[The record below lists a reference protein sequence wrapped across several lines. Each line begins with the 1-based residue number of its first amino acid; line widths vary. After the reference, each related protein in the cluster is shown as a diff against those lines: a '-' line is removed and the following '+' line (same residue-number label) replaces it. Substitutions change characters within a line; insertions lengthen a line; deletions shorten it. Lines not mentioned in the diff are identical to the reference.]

1 MTFPPLRP
9 VAVAALLGLAASGSA
24 FAQASD
30 YPNRPIKIVVGF
42 GPGVGMEVST
52 RLVGELLAKEI
63 GQPVLIENKAGASTM
78 IAAQQVAAAPK
89 DGYTVLMWN
98 NQTANNQLLFK
109 SVPYKNSDFV
119 PVAGGGIVSMVLAVS
134 KQFPVKTGRELLDY
148 ARANPGKLNYAY
160 WGAGG
165 SPQLLAARM
174 EATTGVKLTG
184 VGYKEPAQATTDL
197 AAGRVQMF
205 FTSATQGL
213 GMVNAGQANI
223 VAVGTAR
230 RMANLPDVPTFVES
244 GIEGMPNPWWGY
256 AVPTGTPQP
265 VIDKLAA
272 AIRAAVAQ
280 PRYQQMLVTTGS
292 APLPADSPAA
302 FQQWITQDLERWA
315 AAIRPLKLQ
324 LD

>member
-1 MTFPPLRP
+1 MTNRKSLLNL
-9 VAVAALLGLAASGSA
+9 AGALLCGALSGTA
-24 FAQASD
+24 LAQAD
-30 YPNRPIKIVVGF
+30 NYPSRPIHIVVGF

-63 GQPVLIENKAGASTM
+63 GQPVVIENKAGASTM
-78 IAAQQVAAAPK
+78 IAAQAVANAPK

-98 NQTANNQLLFK
+98 NQSANNALMFK
-109 SVPYKNSDFV
+109 NVPYRNSDFT
-119 PVAGGGIVSMVLAVS
+119 PVAGGGIVSMVMAVS
-134 KQFPVKTGRELLDY
+134 KEFPIKSARELVEY

-174 EATTGVKLTG
+174 EATSGVKMTG
-184 VGYKEPAQATTDL
+184 IGYKEPAQATTDL
-197 AAGRVQMF
+197 AAGRVQLF

-213 GMVNAGQANI
+213 GMLNAGQAKI
-223 VAVGTAR
+223 MAVGTPR
-230 RMANLPDVPTFVES
+230 RMPNLPDVPTFVES

-265 VIDKLAA
+265 VIDKLAR

-280 PRYQQMLVTTGS
+280 PRYQQMLATTGS
-292 APLPADSPAA
+292 VPLPADSPAA
-302 FQQWITQDLERWA
+302 FQQWIAQDLERWA
-315 AAIRPLKLQ
+315 AAIKPLNLQ